1 MKEFEFN
8 VNEKYSGYSIRD
20 FLKSMGVS
28 KEILTKLKKGLF
40 VNQKPLLNI
49 NDKVNVGDKIKMVLP
64 EDKKNPYIKAV
75 KGDLQVLFEDEYFL
89 AVNKKRG
96 VLTHSSRG
104 NSVISL
110 EELVCGYFLPRKF
123 TFRAVN
129 RLDRDTEGVVLIA
142 KDEYSAS
149 LLAKEIVSGNLK
161 KYYSAVVVGEPKK
174 EHFIIDAP
182 IKRESP
188 NGMKRIVSLDGKPAK
203 TECFLEERLGEKSRL
218 KILLH
223 TGRTHQIRVHLS
235 HVGLPLFADSLYGE
249 KVDGESY
256 YLVANCIE
264 FTHPF
269 TKELIKISVENK

>member
-1 MKEFEFN
+1 MKEFEFI
-8 VNEKYSGYSIRD
+8 VNEKYCGYSLRD

-28 KEILTKLKKGLF
+28 KEILVKLKKGLF
-40 VNQKPLLNI
+40 INQKPLLNI
-49 NDKVNVGDKIKMVLP
+49 NDEVKIGDKIKMVLP
-64 EDKKNPYIKAV
+64 KDSVNPYIKAV

-96 VLTHSSRG
+96 LITHSSRG
-104 NSVISL
+104 NSAISL
-110 EELVCGYFLPRKF
+110 EELVCGYFLPEEF

-149 LLAKEIVSGNLK
+149 LMSREIIEGRVK
-161 KYYSAVVVGEPKK
+161 KFYSALVVGEPKK

-203 TECFLEERLGEKSRL
+203 TECFLEERLGEKSKL

-235 HVGLPLFADSLYGE
+235 HVGLPLYADALYGE

-256 YLVANCIE
+256 YLVANYIE

-269 TKELIKISVENK
+269 TKKPIKISVE